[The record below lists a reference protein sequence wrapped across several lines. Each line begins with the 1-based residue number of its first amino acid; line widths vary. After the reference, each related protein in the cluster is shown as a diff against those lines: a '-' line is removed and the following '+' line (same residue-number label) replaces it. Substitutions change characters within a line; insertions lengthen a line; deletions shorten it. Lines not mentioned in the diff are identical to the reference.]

1 MNDRVGIFRLLF
13 IRRIRVARRRGEI
26 SQKDYE
32 TVLATLRRDDATQEV
47 FTQAVPASGIDWSR
61 ISQWIKDNWLEILK
75 IVLTVAIMFLDK
87 PDDPSYTTDGGKDV
101 DPA

>member
-32 TVLATLRRDDATQEV
+32 TALATLRRDDATQRV
-47 FTQAVPASGIDWSR
+47 FDEAVPASGIDWSR

-75 IVLTVAIMFLDK
+75 VVLTIAVLFLDNS
-87 PDDPSYTTDGGKDV
+87 DDPPYTTGGGDHV
-101 DPA
+101 EPA